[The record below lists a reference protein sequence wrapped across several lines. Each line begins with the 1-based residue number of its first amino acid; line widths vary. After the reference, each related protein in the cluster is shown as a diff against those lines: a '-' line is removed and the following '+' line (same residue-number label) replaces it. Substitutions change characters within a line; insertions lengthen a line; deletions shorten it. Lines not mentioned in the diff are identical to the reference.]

1 MSRFVVIRSKRPSY
15 SVQMD
20 KRAVIILSLLLL
32 LLAGISVISIGM
44 GSIQIPVA
52 EVLKSLVGLGDSTH
66 QLVVLELRVPRIVV
80 AVLVGVS
87 LAISGAILQALIRNP
102 LASPDL
108 VGTTN
113 GATAAAVA
121 FIAFSN
127 GAYSIH
133 WLPFVALIGGF
144 LAAFLTYWA
153 SWKKG
158 LSPFRFALIGVTI
171 STAMAALTIFFL
183 ISGPLY
189 LASQAMGWMSGT
201 VYGSSWDH
209 VFTLLPW
216 TVGFLLITLVQARTL
231 NVQELGDDIA
241 KGVGVQ
247 VERKRLLMIAVSVAL
262 AAAAVGIGGGIGFV
276 GLMAPHMARK
286 LVGSSFGSLL
296 LASALLGGLFVLL
309 ADLVART
316 VFVPLDVPAGV
327 FTAAVGAPFFMYLL
341 YRSRNRE

>member
-1 MSRFVVIRSKRPSY
+1 MSRFVVVRSQRPMYSY
-15 SVQMD
+15 QMD
-20 KRAVIILSLLLL
+20 KRSIVIQCLLLL
-32 LLAGISVISIGM
+32 LLVGVSVVSIGL
-44 GSIQIPVA
+44 GSIHIPVVQ
-52 EVLKSLVGLGDSTH
+52 VLKSLVGLGDSTH
-66 QLVVLELRVPRIVV
+66 QLVVLELRLPRIAV
-80 AVLVGVS
+80 AVLVGAS
-87 LAISGAILQALIRNP
+87 LAVSGAILQALIRNP

-127 GAYSIH
+127 GSYSIH
-133 WLPFVALIGGF
+133 WLPFVALVGGF
-144 LAAFLTYWA
+144 FAAFLTYLA

-158 LSPFRFALIGVTI
+158 LSPFRFALIGVSI

-189 LASQAMGWMSGT
+189 LAAQAMGWMSGT

-216 TVGFLLITLVQARTL
+216 TVGFLVITLMQARTL
-231 NVQELGDDIA
+231 NAQELGDDVA
-241 KGVGVQ
+241 KGVGVA

-296 LASALLGGLFVLL
+296 PASALLGGLFVLL

-316 VFVPLDVPAGV
+316 MFVPLDVPAGV
-327 FTAAVGAPFFMYLL
+327 FTAAVGAPFFMFLL
-341 YRSRNRE
+341 YKSRQA